1 MLATNPDHLHPCLH
15 VWKVEPVVLLR
26 FPTLAPP
33 APSSAARERAR
44 PGRALEHQGRPPS
57 SSSPV
62 RASPSHESMSRRSAA
77 TPKTITREESSRGS
91 PHTSTPSTTSTTSVR
106 SAKIAAVFFLDHNP
120 PPAVSVACEL
130 YHDAEHPYVSQAPFL
145 LLLSPIHAVDIAWLF
160 HKHIR
165 HGQSSSCSC
174 TRVLAQ
180 HARAAAYFP
189 CSTHADPS
197 ACTLTC
203 TSASRPLQ
211 IVFIAVTVGEGTGG
225 RPAMVICS
233 ASVA

>member
-1 MLATNPDHLHPCLH
+1 
-15 VWKVEPVVLLR
+15 
-26 FPTLAPP
+26 
-33 APSSAARERAR
+33 
-44 PGRALEHQGRPPS
+44 
-57 SSSPV
+57 
-62 RASPSHESMSRRSAA
+62 MSRRSAA

-91 PHTSTPSTTSTTSVR
+91 PHTSTPSTMSTTSVR
-106 SAKIAAVFFLDHNP
+106 SAKIAAVFFLDHDP

-211 IVFIAVTVGEGTGG
+211 IVFIAVTLNLNRGPCMFPVSEIQLTLLTVILYSQI
-225 RPAMVICS
+225 RILTANRSSAHWLAPSEPANQPKFESQFRTLFLFSFLLFCYFAICLNS
-233 ASVA
+233 